1 MDEKKTPAEK
11 QRETAPPDHTLTD
24 QEVEEAS
31 GGRRPPASVYHDKPF
46 F

>member
-1 MDEKKTPAEK
+1 MEEIKRDKAPE
-11 QRETAPPDHTLTD
+11 ETDGKEDKALDDKAL
-24 QEVEEAS
+24 EEAS